1 MVKRSVPVIVLVS
14 LLLAALFVW
23 SPLGAATRPQ
33 SQSSCDVSWT
43 SATGG
48 LWTDPDNWSTDSVP
62 GASSRACIT
71 LDGTYTVTLAASTTV
86 RSLTLGAD
94 NGTQTLW
101 LRGGGGGNVTLTV
114 TDDLAN
120 SGEVRLESDAAGFA
134 SNLTVSEGT
143 LTNAEDG
150 VINVNAGAGGGRAI
164 TARLDNQGADH
175 VNSGSIDITGGN
187 LSLVQTGDTPSFA
200 NTGQIEVAEG
210 RTLTIQG
217 GSFSHTSPGSISGG
231 GTVSI
236 QGATFSGN
244 GPIAASVANAGHVS
258 PGASAGA
265 LNIAGSYSQTSAGV
279 LDLEIGGTAAG
290 SGFDQLN
297 VSGSVALAGTLN
309 LTVIGNFVPAP
320 CDSFQVITYSSRTG
334 GFSSI
339 NGLAAGS
346 GMFFRADLGNN
357 GLSLVAYNTASEVNV
372 SASTVD
378 VTEGGASA
386 SYKVCLASQPTA
398 DVTVA
403 VSPDAQ
409 VTVDPASLS
418 FPLAQW
424 NAIRSV
430 TVSAVDDSAA
440 EGLHEGTVRH
450 TATSGDPR
458 YNGIGVPSV
467 TARVTDNEGPGEPPE
482 AEDGSA
488 TTPEDTPI
496 EITLVAT
503 DPDSPTLTYSIVEQ
517 PEHGDLSA
525 ISGNKVTYT
534 PDANFHGADDFH
546 FRASDGVND
555 SNAARIAITVTSV
568 NDPPVAQNI
577 TVSTD
582 EDKSIVITLL
592 ATDPDNDPDELDFT
606 VVEPP
611 DHGDL
616 GAISGNRVR
625 YTPDDNFVGTD
636 TFRYRANDGDDEG
649 NIATVPVRVGQV
661 QNRPPV
667 AQNGSATTE
676 EDEDVLI
683 TLVATD
689 PDGDSLT
696 FSIVEQPEHGDLGDI
711 SGNRV
716 RYEPDA
722 NFHGTDTFRFRAS
735 DGSLNSNTA
744 TITITVEPEN
754 DNPDARDDAV
764 STGEG
769 DAVDIA
775 VLANDTDVDGDSLS
789 IASVADPAHGTAA
802 VVSGKVRYTPD
813 ANFIGTDSFTYEV
826 SDGHGG
832 EDSARVTVKVVP
844 PPQEPPGDFV
854 GKIEFTGIVQALPAS
869 GLLGKWKIQGLTV
882 EVTAGTEVKLETPA
896 VIGAVARVR
905 GFLLT
910 NGVIQAKEIK
920 VGDNHLPRPC
930 NWKECGDDDDD
941 FRWPPPCNWKPDLP
955 ACDKVKKWPG
965 HGHGD
970 DDEEE
975 DD

>member
-14 LLLAALFVW
+14 LILAALFVW

-71 LDGTYTVTLAASTTV
+71 LDGTYTVTLAASTTI

-94 NGTQTLW
+94 DGTQTLW

-120 SGEVRLESDAAGFA
+120 SGEIRLESDASGSA

-143 LTNAEDG
+143 LTNAQDG

-164 TARLDNQGADH
+164 TARLDNQGEINVNADLTLGRAGADH
-175 VNSGSIDITGGN
+175 TNSGSIDITGGN

-210 RTLTIQG
+210 RTLSIQG
-217 GSFSHTSPGSISGG
+217 GSFSHTSPGAISGG

-244 GPIAASVANAGHVS
+244 GPIAANVANAGQVS

-309 LTVIGNFVPAP
+309 LTVTGNFVPGP
-320 CDSFQVITYSSRTG
+320 CDSFQVMAYSSRTG
-334 GFSSI
+334 GFGNI
-339 NGLAAGS
+339 NGLAAGG

-372 SASTVD
+372 SASTVN
-378 VTEGGASA
+378 VAEGGASA

-409 VTVDPASLS
+409 VAVDPASLPFS
-418 FPLAQW
+418 VAQW
-424 NAIRSV
+424 SAIRSV
-430 TVSAVDDSAA
+430 TVSAVDDNAA
-440 EGLHEGTVRH
+440 EGLHSGTIHH
-450 TATSGDPR
+450 TASSADPR

-467 TARVTDNEGPGEPPE
+467 TAQIADNEGPGQPPE

-503 DPDSPTLTYSIVEQ
+503 DPDSPTLTYSIFEQ

-534 PDANFHGADDFH
+534 PDANFHGADDF
-546 FRASDGVND
+546 
-555 SNAARIAITVTSV
+555 
-568 NDPPVAQNI
+568 
-577 TVSTD
+577 
-582 EDKSIVITLL
+582 
-592 ATDPDNDPDELDFT
+592 
-606 VVEPP
+606 
-611 DHGDL
+611 
-616 GAISGNRVR
+616 
-625 YTPDDNFVGTD
+625 
-636 TFRYRANDGDDEG
+636 
-649 NIATVPVRVGQV
+649 
-661 QNRPPV
+661 
-667 AQNGSATTE
+667 
-676 EDEDVLI
+676 
-683 TLVATD
+683 
-689 PDGDSLT
+689 
-696 FSIVEQPEHGDLGDI
+696 
-711 SGNRV
+711 
-716 RYEPDA
+716 
-722 NFHGTDTFRFRAS
+722 RFRAN

-754 DNPDARDDAV
+754 DDPDARDDAA
-764 STGEG
+764 STGQG

-775 VLANDTDVDGDSLS
+775 VLSNDTDADGDSLS
-789 IASVADPAHGTAA
+789 IASVSDPAHGTAS
-802 VVSGKVRYTPD
+802 VVGNRVRYTPD
-813 ANFIGTDSFTYEV
+813 DNFVGADSFTYEV

-832 EDSARVTVKVVP
+832 EDSARVTVKVATP
-844 PPQEPPGDFV
+844 PEEPPGDFV

-896 VIGAVARVR
+896 VIGAVAKVE
-905 GFLLT
+905 GYLLT
-910 NGVIQAKEIK
+910 NGVIQAREIK
-920 VGDNHLPRPC
+920 VGDDHLPRPC

-955 ACDKVKKWPG
+955 ACDKDKKWLDKWD
-965 HGHGD
+965 HGHDD
-970 DDEEE
+970 DDEDDEDEE
-975 DD
+975 DDD